1 MADKMLN
8 AFDVWIT
15 AQGVKSRTRLRSVDN
30 ISFEGIGKL
39 RELILE
45 LAVWGKLRT
54 QAASDEP
61 SQLIV
66 DKITKEKK
74 KLISEGK
81 LRNQVLDIVY
91 EGNVILPSGWTWAN
105 IPQVTKN
112 EKYAIKRGPFGSSLR
127 KDFFVSTGYKV
138 YEQQHAIQD
147 DFSLGEYYVDEKK
160 FNELSAFEVK
170 PGDLIISCS
179 GTVGKVAEAPASMEP
194 GIINQALLKLSLNQ
208 KAVLNSYFK
217 ILFPSFYMKT
227 ETLSNL
233 QGTAQKNMVSMETLQ
248 TEPFPLP
255 PLAEQHRIVAKVNE
269 LMALCDALEQQETQ
283 HLKSHQLLVETL
295 LGTLTRAADAD
306 EFQQAWNK
314 LYEHFDDLFTTE
326 DSIDQLKQTILQL
339 AVMGKLVPQDP
350 NDEPASE
357 LLKKIAK
364 EKDRLFNE
372 GKISKPKALS
382 ILGSEE
388 EPFQIPIGWSWTSLG
403 NTGIGNTGK
412 TPATSNS
419 EYFGTDIPF
428 IGPGQINELGQII
441 AAEKSLTELGS
452 LQSEIANPGDIL
464 MVCIGGSIGKSAI
477 TKSKLTFNQQIN
489 SIRPLFIKSEYLNFA
504 MNAQF
509 FKQRLL
515 EKATGSATPIINRG
529 KWEELPIPIA
539 PLSEQTRIVF
549 KVDELFAL
557 CDRLKARIAEAQRV
571 ANQMADSILE

>member
-1 MADKMLN
+1 MADEILN
-8 AFDVWIT
+8 GFDVWIT

-45 LAVWGKLRT
+45 LAVWGKLGT
-54 QAASDEP
+54 QTASDEP

-81 LRNQVLDIVY
+81 LRNQLLDIVY
-91 EGNVILPSGWTWAN
+91 EGNVVLPSGWTWAN

-127 KDFFVSTGYKV
+127 KDFFVSAGYKV
-138 YEQQHAIQD
+138 YEQQHAIQN

-208 KAVLNSYFK
+208 KAVINSYFK

-255 PLAEQHRIVAKVNE
+255 PLAEQHRIVAKVDE

-295 LGTLTRAADAD
+295 LGTLTRAADAN
-306 EFQQAWNK
+306 EFQHAWNK
-314 LYEHFDDLFTTE
+314 LYAHFDDLFITE

-339 AVMGKLVPQDP
+339 AVMGKLVPQNP

-364 EKDRLFNE
+364 ERERLVEERKLGKQGIIDKIQDSERPHQLPQGWIFARFGEIVFNRDAE
-372 GKISKPKALS
+372 RIPLSVDERSTRKGEFDYYGASGVIDNIDAYLFDKPLLLIGEDGANLINRTTPIAFMARGKYWVNNHAHVIDGLSEDLLLYVCLYINAISL
-382 ILGSEE
+382 
-388 EPFQIPIGWSWTSLG
+388 EPFV
-403 NTGIGNTGK
+403 TGTAQPK
-412 TPATSNS
+412 
-419 EYFGTDIPF
+419 
-428 IGPGQINELGQII
+428 
-441 AAEKSLTELGS
+441 
-452 LQSEIANPGDIL
+452 
-464 MVCIGGSIGKSAI
+464 M
-477 TKSKLTFNQQIN
+477 NQAKMN
-489 SIRPLFIKSEYLNFA
+489 SIVVA
-504 MNAQF
+504 
-509 FKQRLL
+509 
-515 EKATGSATPIINRG
+515 
-529 KWEELPIPIA
+529 LPPQQ
-539 PLSEQTRIVF
+539 EQKRIVSE
-549 KVDELFAL
+549 VNELFAL
-557 CDRLKARIAEAQRV
+557 CDRLKERIAEAQRV
-571 ANQMADSILE
+571 ANQMADSMLEQVI